1 MCESPEY
8 ERWFL
13 RSTLNLLP
21 SHIHTHTHTHTHT
34 AACVS
39 FRCYDIEIAKLTDT
53 CDYNVH
59 YYARV
64 KLNIPKFVGT
74 VRIDEASFEPVID
87 GISLGFSS
95 VRPRITYMD
104 QESGTNR
111 TSTEIQSGPSV
122 LEIESKLQVKRQSW
136 INVWLTRHPKR
147 VVTSTFTMYR
157 RSSDA
162 PNPLVFSHLHPS
174 FRILPLAPLFPPSP
188 SRFRCT
194 HRSRP
199 HGRWGGVHRPL

>member
-1 MCESPEY
+1 MVLKVDLKLTP
-8 ERWFL
+8 
-13 RSTLNLLP
+13 
-21 SHIHTHTHTHTHT
+21 ITHTHTHTHT

-147 VVTSTFTMYR
+147 VVTSFFTMY
-157 RSSDA
+157 
-162 PNPLVFSHLHPS
+162 L
-174 FRILPLAPLFPPSP
+174 IAPLSLLTPSYSP
-188 SRFRCT
+188 TCTPLSSVSLSFSLHTQVTSTWALGRSASAIMNQRELIVRVNVVVRSGDESR
-194 HRSRP
+194 
-199 HGRWGGVHRPL
+199 

>member
-1 MCESPEY
+1 MVLKVDLKLTPI
-8 ERWFL
+8 
-13 RSTLNLLP
+13 T
-21 SHIHTHTHTHTHT
+21 HTHTHTHTHT

-136 INVWLTRHPKR
+136 INVWLTRHPKC
-147 VVTSTFTMYR
+147 VATSFSTMYH
-157 RSSDA
+157 RSIVA

-174 FRILPLAPLFPPSP
+174 FLRLPLVFVAHTGHVHMGVGAECIGHYEPTRVNCASQCGGTF
-188 SRFRCT
+188 
-194 HRSRP
+194 
-199 HGRWGGVHRPL
+199 WG